1 MKKENTGG
9 RGETGDEKKG
19 TKTTLK
25 MGVEKEKEKQRKNKA
40 EWNKGG
46 GDTRGRNETKIKQR
60 EEERAGWGVK
70 SLFLFGSPPKGPSH
84 PGWGGK

>member
-1 MKKENTGG
+1 MKKENKGG

-46 GDTRGRNETKIKQR
+46 GGTHGDEMRQK
-60 EEERAGWGVK
+60 
-70 SLFLFGSPPKGPSH
+70 
-84 PGWGGK
+84 